1 VLNGV
6 AGETAN
12 ELLET
17 LRSGGRMV
25 DLTGS
30 ATAVKP
36 GILVDS
42 EYVVRADAAGLGRLA
57 RMIDDALDRRR
68 ASQSGD
74 TENHSIRTSAIR
86 VDLCSSMALFLQI
99 SHIEEK
105 LGLLFIGRSFRVD
118 SYRLRIKRKFWV
130 LRVHFL

>member
-1 VLNGV
+1 VDKVLNGV

-57 RMIDDALDRRR
+57 RMIDDALPRVEIQRIIPFER
-68 ASQSGD
+68 ARSV
-74 TENHSIRTSAIR
+74 SICVHLWRYFFRFRTS
-86 VDLCSSMALFLQI
+86 
-99 SHIEEK
+99 K
-105 LGLLFIGRSFRVD
+105 
-118 SYRLRIKRKFWV
+118 KN
-130 LRVHFL
+130 